1 MMNIHCSVYTIFI
14 IILLLDHTLIS
25 GCAVT
30 FPKHQDKKG
39 EALDSRQLFQDKCSQ
54 CHDLPDIDAYP
65 YAPDDW
71 ASIVDDMI
79 ATKEAGKHIS
89 SEEAEKIKNYLRRYL
104 NANRTKVSDIG
115 KE

>member
-1 MMNIHCSVYTIFI
+1 MMNIHCSVYTIFT
-14 IILLLDHTLIS
+14 IILLLDHSLIS
-25 GCAVT
+25 GCTVMS
-30 FPKHQDKKG
+30 PEYQYKK
-39 EALDSRQLFQDKCSQ
+39 EKTLDSQHLFQDKCSQ

-79 ATKEAGKHIS
+79 ETKEAGKYIS
-89 SEEAEKIKNYLRRYL
+89 SEEAGKIKNYLRRYL
-104 NANRTKVSDIG
+104 NANRTKVSEIG